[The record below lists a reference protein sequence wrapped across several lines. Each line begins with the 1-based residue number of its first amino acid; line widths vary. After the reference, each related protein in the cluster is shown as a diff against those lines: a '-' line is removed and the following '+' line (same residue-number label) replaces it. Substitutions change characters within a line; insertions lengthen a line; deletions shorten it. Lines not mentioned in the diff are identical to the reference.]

1 MQIAGLKRELES
13 QQRNQKK
20 VDNTQS
26 AVEVRLNRALEEVEK
41 YKLVVQQMKGDSKDS
56 HTSTSKRLEGLQV
69 ENKMLFKQREELMAG
84 FKKQMKLIDNLK
96 RQKMHMEA
104 AKMLA
109 FSEEEFMRV
118 LDWWKVSD

>member
-1 MQIAGLKRELES
+1 MKRDLDS
-13 QQRNQKK
+13 QVRNQKK
-20 VDNTQS
+20 TDSTQT
-26 AVEVRLNRALEEVEK
+26 AVEVRLNRALEETEK
-41 YKLVVQQMKGDSKDS
+41 HKSTIQHLKSDTKDTQQSS
-56 HTSTSKRLEGLQV
+56 NKRLEELQT
-69 ENKMLFKQREELMAG
+69 ENKILFKQREELLTG

-96 RQKMHMEA
+96 RQKMHIEA